1 MLDVTRLTGHF
12 FRVHNLIESAEM
24 KYFAEACLS
33 FCFSLLL
40 AIPVNAQVSIEVET
54 GDHARENT
62 PVKVILDSQEAIVA
76 NLAEVT
82 FNGQQIQG
90 QITELGLE
98 SLRELGKEA
107 DPTTQRELHFI
118 VPKWPAETK
127 LEATVSFGLSG
138 KKDVSGFQF
147 QDKEGLYTDVLYEER
162 PVMRYMYESLDT
174 SSP

>member
-33 FCFSLLL
+33 FCFRCYWRFSQCSGFHRGR
-40 AIPVNAQVSIEVET
+40 NR
-54 GDHARENT
+54 DHARENT

-118 VPKWPAETK
+118 VPKWPAEP
-127 LEATVSFGLSG
+127 S
-138 KKDVSGFQF
+138 
-147 QDKEGLYTDVLYEER
+147 
-162 PVMRYMYESLDT
+162 
-174 SSP
+174 